1 MRKSFINRL
10 CKLARRD
17 DRICLIIGD
26 LGFSVVE
33 PFAKEFPDRFL
44 NAGVAE
50 QNMIGMATGWSLAE
64 NKIVFVYSIANF
76 PTLRCLEQIR
86 NDACH
91 HKANVKIVSV
101 GGGLTYGSAG
111 FSHHAI
117 EDLAIMR
124 ALPGMVMSAPA
135 DAYETDAIVQLAVDT
150 MGPFFIR
157 LGKNNEPAVHKN
169 PCSLSVGEPIVY
181 KEQGDI
187 LIVSTGTLISEVIKA
202 AEMLEKKGLET
213 SILGVPFLKPLNTE
227 KVLQVLNGKK
237 MVVAVE
243 EHTRFGG
250 LGSVIAEIMAENEKT
265 MPFHKLCLPEFIDCV
280 GSQKD
285 LRGFYGIS
293 SENIEKYVSKLLKSD
308 SFSEPQNSKSH
319 LPSD

>member
-1 MRKSFINRL
+1 M
-10 CKLARRD
+10 ARQD

-76 PTLRCLEQIR
+76 PTFRCLEQIR
-86 NDACH
+86 NDVCY

-124 ALPGMVMSAPA
+124 ALPGMVVSAPA
-135 DAYETDAIVQLAVDT
+135 DAYETDSITQLSVEYN
-150 MGPFFIR
+150 GPFFIR
-157 LGKNNEPAVHKN
+157 LGKNNEPAVHEN
-169 PCSLSVGEPIVY
+169 PCSLNVGEPVVY

-187 LIVSTGTLISEVIKA
+187 LLVSTGTLISEVINA
-202 AEMLEKKGLET
+202 AEMLEKKGLKV
-213 SILGVPFLKPLNTE
+213 SVMGIPFLKPLNTE
-227 KVLQVLNGKK
+227 KVLQVLKDK
-237 MVVAVE
+237 RIVITVE
-243 EHTRFGG
+243 EHSCVGG
-250 LGSVIAEIMAENEKT
+250 LGSVIAEIMAENNIT
-265 MPFHKLCLPEFIDCV
+265 LPFYRLCLPEFIDRV
-280 GSQKD
+280 GSQKE
-285 LRGFYGIS
+285 LRKFYGIDA
-293 SENIEKYVSKLLKSD
+293 ENIEKYVSRVLGSVPV
-308 SFSEPQNSKSH
+308 SE
-319 LPSD
+319 LPHMRNNEQTV

>member
-1 MRKSFINRL
+1 MRKAFINRL
-10 CKLARRD
+10 CELARRD

-64 NKIVFVYSIANF
+64 NKVVFVYSIANF
-76 PTLRCLEQIR
+76 PTFRCLEQIR
-86 NDACH
+86 NDVCY

-124 ALPGMVMSAPA
+124 ALPGMVVSAPA
-135 DAYETDAIVQLAVDT
+135 DAYETDSITQLSVESK
-150 MGPFFIR
+150 GPFFIR

-169 PCSLSVGEPIVY
+169 SCSLSIGDPIVY
-181 KEQGDI
+181 KEKSDI
-187 LIVSTGTLISEVIKA
+187 LVVSTGPLISEAINA
-202 AEMLEKKGLET
+202 AEMLEKKGLKV
-213 SILGVPFLKPLNTE
+213 SVMGIPFLKPLNTE
-227 KVLQVLNGKK
+227 KVLQVLKDK
-237 MVVAVE
+237 RIVITVE

-250 LGSVIAEIMAENEKT
+250 LVSVIAEIIAENNIT
-265 MPFHKLCLPEFIDCV
+265 LSFHRLCLPEFIDHV
-280 GSQKD
+280 GSQKE
-285 LRGFYGIS
+285 LREFYGIDAGG
-293 SENIEKYVSKLLKSD
+293 IEKYVSRALGSVPV
-308 SFSEPQNSKSH
+308 SELPHSK
-319 LPSD
+319 